1 MFFLFYFYAIDVLL
15 LDGNELSGD
24 ANVICNNP
32 AINTTAFSADCGSV
46 TPEVQCSCCTICCD
60 DSDPDCNNL
69 DWNINLDGI
78 WEYDFQRVVY
88 SFSQEIMPSSAK
100 ADYVDGGDDDRRR

>member
-1 MFFLFYFYAIDVLL
+1 ML

-24 ANVICNNP
+24 ANVVCNNP
-32 AINTTAFSADCGSV
+32 AINTTAFSTDCGSV

-88 SFSQEIMPSSAK
+88 SFSQEILPSSAK
-100 ADYVDGGDDDRRR
+100 ADYVDGGDDDGRR